1 MSIVAA
7 FVHTVTVHL
16 NSALNGG
23 SEILLF
29 EHSDV
34 MEWCSFSTHA
44 LAYAHPTMP
53 WLNNSGLTS
62 YASHALNRSWEIS
75 HFTCSGVIKIHN
87 QGFIQDITLGGVGGH
102 LLGIINI
109 CV

>member
-7 FVHTVTVHL
+7 FIHTVHL

-34 MEWCSFSTHA
+34 MEWCSFSAHA

-53 WLNNSGLTS
+53 WFNNSGLTS
-62 YASHALNRSWEIS
+62 YASHTLNRSWEIS

-87 QGFIQDITLGGVGGH
+87 QGFIQDITLGGLGGD
-102 LLGIINI
+102 LLGIISI
-109 CV
+109 LCV